1 MVASLVS
8 IILGPKSFGFGRRF
22 VLLCL
27 TLFLTGCSSKQVI
40 VEGNFPEPL
49 LDPLPITMGVI
60 YPPAFAQHEFFD
72 EAKGRADSDW
82 LVRTGEA
89 QVAFWDILLGGLF
102 QEVVHIDSWEAAQA
116 KGGRIDGVLIPSIAE
131 LQYTVPTHTN
141 VKVYEI
147 WMRYEFCLVDIAAI
161 HQQDDGALSFNP
173 DDRLAEWPITA
184 YGKTPTAFLQ
194 SDEEAVNLAA
204 VVALRDAGA
213 HFITTFGRTPGV
225 DAWLDG
231 LSPRQGSGETV
242 SGQTTLT
249 TPNPTT
255 KATLSTIP
263 EAAGASPNETIEQ
276 GALRDGA
283 PAPTASEAIDSAALS
298 APEGGNAPA
307 TQDPI
312 DGSNAVAEQA
322 SSAVQ
327 LEPVGSTS
335 EAAGSTEQGGTR

>member
-8 IILGPKSFGFGRRF
+8 TILGPDSIGFWRRLALLGLT
-22 VLLCL
+22 VLLA
-27 TLFLTGCSSKQVI
+27 GCSSKQVI

-82 LVRTGEA
+82 LVKTGEA

-102 QEVVHIDSWEAAQA
+102 QEVVHIDSWETVESE
-116 KGGRIDGVLIPSIAE
+116 GGRIDGVLIPSIAE

-147 WMRYEFCLVDIAAI
+147 WMRYEFRLADMAAI
-161 HQQDDGALSFNP
+161 HQQADGALSFNP
-173 DDRLAEWPITA
+173 EDRLAQWPITA

-213 HFITTFGRTPGV
+213 HFITTFGRTPEV
-225 DAWLDG
+225 AAWLDG
-231 LSPRQGSGETV
+231 LSPRQGSSETV
-242 SGQTTLT
+242 SIEAPPA
-249 TPNPTT
+249 TPNPT
-255 KATLSTIP
+255 
-263 EAAGASPNETIEQ
+263 AGAVPSTGADETSEQ
-276 GALRDGA
+276 AALQDSA
-283 PAPTASEAIDSAALS
+283 PAPAASAAIDIETMPVAKSGD
-298 APEGGNAPA
+298 APTSNEPADGGNAA
-307 TQDPI
+307 AQQT
-312 DGSNAVAEQA
+312 V
-322 SSAVQ
+322 SAVP
-327 LEPVGSTS
+327 LDSANKAS
-335 EAAGSTEQGGTR
+335 EAAGSSELGVTR